1 MKSKGLPRGL
11 ANNNPLN
18 IRKNSD
24 VFQGEVVPSK
34 DTAFKQ
40 FKTMAYGYRAAFRIL
55 YNYYH
60 KYSLNTIEK
69 MIGRWAPPEDKNN
82 TAAYVKVVCSKT
94 GIPDDREIEFDKGTM
109 TAIAAAMCKV
119 ENGRE
124 AVMSDVID
132 GWNLL

>member
-18 IRKNSD
+18 SRKSTD
-24 VFQGEVVPSK
+24 VFQGEKKST
-34 DTAFKQ
+34 DSEFKQ
-40 FKTMAYGYRAAFRIL
+40 FESMAYGYRAAFRIL

-69 MIGRWAPPEDKNN
+69 MIGRWAPPQDKNN
-82 TAAYVKVVCSKT
+82 TAAYVRAVCSKT
-94 GIPDDREIEFDKGTM
+94 GIPTGREIEFDKGTM
-109 TAIAAAMCKV
+109 TAIAAAMSKV

-124 AVMSDVID
+124 ADMADVIE

>member
-1 MKSKGLPRGL
+1 MAKKGLPRGL

-18 IRKNSD
+18 IRKSQD
-24 VFQGEVVPSK
+24 VFQGEKKST
-34 DTAFKQ
+34 DSAFKQ
-40 FKTMAYGYRAAFRIL
+40 FESMAYGYRAAFRIL
-55 YNYYH
+55 FNYYH

-82 TAAYVKVVCSKT
+82 TVAYIRAVCSKT
-94 GIPDDREIEFDKGTM
+94 GIRADREIAFDKGTM
-109 TAIAAAMCKV
+109 IAIVAAMCKV

-124 AVMSDVID
+124 ADMNDVNA